1 MDRFR
6 FIKSFLPHHMKRQV
20 RELFISTTL
29 VNLALAMVMIFEPIY
44 LHQIGYSLQKIMF
57 FYLIT
62 YVLYFFLMPL
72 GGKFARRKGYEI
84 GMLIGTFLFIAYYI
98 GLFLIGQYE
107 ILFYVAPVILALQK
121 TFYWPAYHADFAH
134 FSDATEEGREVS
146 AMNVASSLVY
156 IIGPATAGLIIATW
170 GYGTLFVVASVL
182 FLGSNI
188 ATLATREKFTP
199 QGFSYKKVY
208 KDLFSKK
215 NRNDFF
221 AYIGYGEE
229 LIVLVIWP
237 VFISIIIIDMFDLG
251 LIVALATLITTLV
264 TLYIGKLTDSRNKRK
279 ILSLGSV
286 FYSLAWFIRIFIVNT
301 VGVFFVDT
309 MSKLGK
315 NTISIPLMA
324 ITYEKAKERRQSKD
338 SHIMNSIIFFEMSLV
353 VGKIVAI
360 LAVYLALFFIVDE
373 AFAFKLTFILAGSMS
388 LLYMLL

>member
-6 FIKSFLPHHMKRQV
+6 FVKSFLPHNMKRQV

-29 VNLALAMVMIFEPIY
+29 VNLALALVMIFEPIY
-44 LHQIGYSLQKIMF
+44 LYQTGHPLQKIMF

-62 YVLYFFLMPL
+62 YALYFILMPL
-72 GGKFARRKGYEI
+72 GGQFARRKGYEL
-84 GMLIGTFLFIAYYI
+84 GMLVGTFLFIAYYI
-98 GLFLIGQYE
+98 TLFLIGQYDF
-107 ILFYVAPVILALQK
+107 LFYIAPIILALQK

-134 FSDATEEGREVS
+134 FSDSAEEGREVS

-156 IIGPATAGLIIATW
+156 IIGPAIAGFIIFTW
-170 GYGTLFVVASVL
+170 GYGALFIVASIL

-188 ATLATREKFTP
+188 ATLVTKEEFTP
-199 QGFSYKKVY
+199 HDFSYRKVY
-208 KDLFSKK
+208 TDLFSKK

-229 LIVLVIWP
+229 LVVLVVWP
-237 VFISIIIIDMFDLG
+237 VFISIIIADVFDLG

-286 FYSLAWFIRIFIVNT
+286 FYSLAWFIRIFISNT
-301 VGVFFVDT
+301 IGVFFVDT

-324 ITYEKAKERRQSKD
+324 ITYEKAKDKRETED
-338 SHIMNSIIFFEMSLV
+338 SHIMHSVVFFEMSLV
-353 VGKIVAI
+353 VGKLIAI
-360 LAVYLALFFIVDE
+360 LAIYIAMFFITDE
-373 AFAFKLTFILAGSMS
+373 VFAFKLTFILAGSMS

>member
-29 VNLALAMVMIFEPIY
+29 VNLALALVMIFEPIY

-286 FYSLAWFIRIFIVNT
+286 FYSLAWFIT
-301 VGVFFVDT
+301 
-309 MSKLGK
+309 
-315 NTISIPLMA
+315 
-324 ITYEKAKERRQSKD
+324 
-338 SHIMNSIIFFEMSLV
+338 
-353 VGKIVAI
+353 
-360 LAVYLALFFIVDE
+360 
-373 AFAFKLTFILAGSMS
+373 
-388 LLYMLL
+388 